1 MYKKLMRTPLI
12 YDGRNI
18 YDVRAMQEVGV
29 EYHSV
34 GRKSTNRDRIKEL
47 NDIEIQASR

>member
-18 YDVRAMQEVGV
+18 YDIRAMQEVGV

-34 GRKSTNRDRIKEL
+34 GRKSTDRNRVKEL
-47 NDIEIQASR
+47 NNFELQASK